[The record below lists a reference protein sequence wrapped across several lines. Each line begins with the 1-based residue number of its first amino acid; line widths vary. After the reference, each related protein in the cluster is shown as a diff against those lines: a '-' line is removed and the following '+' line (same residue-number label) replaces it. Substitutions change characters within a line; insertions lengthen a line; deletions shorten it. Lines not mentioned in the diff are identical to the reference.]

1 MSLLQEITSPVIF
14 SWVEKSLTHPIQRD
28 IFLGKIWIWI
38 SSATDLCRWPNE
50 TATSKLSRVWHCHP
64 HTYVVV
70 LFSTVSLCDTSTTWA
85 CQDSEEFGEHQEGF
99 FTTCQV
105 HCEYSHG
112 MKGLLMTICWN
123 KRAVAT
129 NFWFSNFAGIRMIL
143 TAHPRKQE
151 SPGCFTVL
159 SSALILMP
167 EWLLH
172 YTVKPSRSLPMGWQ
186 CKFIFGKVSAV
197 EWC

>member
-112 MKGLLMTICWN
+112 LKGLLMTICWN
-123 KRAVAT
+123 KRANQLLIFKFCRYKDDSDSTPEETGEPRVLYSVEFCFDTDARVAIT
-129 NFWFSNFAGIRMIL
+129 LYCQAFEEFANGM
-143 TAHPRKQE
+143 A
-151 SPGCFTVL
+151 
-159 SSALILMP
+159 M
-167 EWLLH
+167 
-172 YTVKPSRSLPMGWQ
+172 
-186 CKFIFGKVSAV
+186 
-197 EWC
+197 